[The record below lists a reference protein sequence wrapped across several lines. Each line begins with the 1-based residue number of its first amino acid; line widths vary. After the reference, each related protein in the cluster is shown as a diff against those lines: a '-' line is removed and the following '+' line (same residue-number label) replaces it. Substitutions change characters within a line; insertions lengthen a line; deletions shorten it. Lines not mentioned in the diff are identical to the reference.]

1 MNWFTDIPKIV
12 SAIIVVSAVIGVISF
27 NNSID
32 YGNPDKLDEN
42 SEKTRDF
49 VVDNVVP
56 TVINWI
62 S

>member
-1 MNWFTDIPKIV
+1 MDWFTDIPKIFLV
-12 SAIIVVSAVIGVISF
+12 ILVVIAGISAISF
-27 NNSID
+27 INSID
-32 YGNPDKLDEN
+32 YRYPDKLDEN
-42 SEKTRDF
+42 LEKTTDF